1 MIIHHLDRSN
11 LSITGETNP
20 CQNDVMVLCSSIVF
34 TMVDHHVPAP
44 FHRMNHYLKARN
56 IFRQAL
62 LRYNQPLE
70 YRHLQY
76 QQKNTHNRKSAN
88 ESIIRYRFRIQS
100 STKPTINRIHC
111 QSKAKV
117 QVVHEQPNPS
127 ERSAERLEQNWSDN
141 LTLSSS
147 KSEEAKNTR
156 RSDITYCKMDREGEL
171 CD

>member
-1 MIIHHLDRSN
+1 
-11 LSITGETNP
+11 
-20 CQNDVMVLCSSIVF
+20 MVLCSSIVF
-34 TMVDHHVPAP
+34 TMVNHHVPAP

-62 LRYNQPLE
+62 LRYNQQLE
-70 YRHLQY
+70 YHHLQY
-76 QQKNTHNRKSAN
+76 QQTNTHNRKSAN

-117 QVVHEQPNPS
+117 QVVHNQTYPS
-127 ERSAERLEQNWSDN
+127 ERSAETTEQNWSGN
-141 LTLSSS
+141 LALSSS
-147 KSEEAKNTR
+147 KTEAAKNTR
-156 RSDITYCKMDREGEL
+156 RSDITYCKMHREEDL